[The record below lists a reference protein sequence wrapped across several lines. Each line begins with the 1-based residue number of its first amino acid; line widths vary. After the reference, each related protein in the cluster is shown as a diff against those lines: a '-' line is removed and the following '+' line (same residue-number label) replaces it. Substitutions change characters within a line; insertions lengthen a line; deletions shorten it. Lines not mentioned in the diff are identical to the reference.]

1 MHFICQENRELGKL
15 VVKLHRLVERGLA
28 LSAEREVAIV
38 PFPEGDAQTTLTL
51 MKCVGSSDRGT

>member
-1 MHFICQENRELGKL
+1 M
-15 VVKLHRLVERGLA
+15 VKLQRLVERGLA
-28 LSAEREVAIV
+28 LSAKREVEMV